1 MNTLLSENYSLLTHN
16 SRTQRLQDSLNKG
29 EISPEVFNQKAV
41 EIADKTTKDMA
52 IFNTNLKA
60 MRKKAIDE
68 DKPLSIEYDDKYGLV
83 VITNGEDVLPTNLN
97 INDPSN
103 FVQSFNDFSGVSYLQ
118 ETEDDYKLQEI
129 NNVIGGVA
137 TINNQSPSKVK
148 TVKKKGN

>member
-1 MNTLLSENYSLLTHN
+1 
-16 SRTQRLQDSLNKG
+16 
-29 EISPEVFNQKAV
+29 
-41 EIADKTTKDMA
+41 MA

-103 FVQSFNDFSGVSYLQ
+103 FVKSFNDFSGVSYLQ
-118 ETEDDYKLQEI
+118 EVEDDYKLQEI

-148 TVKKKGN
+148 TVKKKETDKFESVGGVGIRPKQ